1 MLRKNNTVDKYSLV
15 KIISQQ
21 LGLSEKVNLTVIN
34 SLIKEILI
42 ELKEN
47 KKIVFKNFCSLIVL
61 DKRARIGRN
70 PITLEEHNISA
81 RKSIKVKISDN
92 YNKKLS
98 EKRAKSVVKWLVNQR
113 INKERLVAKG
123 FGETQLINKCSN
135 GVECTEKEHQINRR
149 VEFVILNPETIKK

>member
-15 KIISQQ
+15 KILSQQ

-81 RKSIKVKISDN
+81 RKSIKVKILDN
-92 YNKKLS
+92 YNKKL
-98 EKRAKSVVKWLVNQR
+98 N
-113 INKERLVAKG
+113 I
-123 FGETQLINKCSN
+123 
-135 GVECTEKEHQINRR
+135 
-149 VEFVILNPETIKK
+149 

>member
-61 DKRARIGRN
+61 DKRARKGRN

-92 YNKKLS
+92 YNKKL
-98 EKRAKSVVKWLVNQR
+98 N
-113 INKERLVAKG
+113 I
-123 FGETQLINKCSN
+123 
-135 GVECTEKEHQINRR
+135 
-149 VEFVILNPETIKK
+149 